1 MYIHCITR
9 HILLKE
15 IIMRYSKELLKG
27 STHLLVLAVLENRD
41 LYGYKII
48 RELEIRSENAFEM
61 SEGTLYPIL
70 HALEKEKLLE
80 SYWEEFDGR
89 NRKYYHITKKGK
101 KQLREKTV
109 EWKSFSSNVN
119 KVLEFS

>member
-1 MYIHCITR
+1 
-9 HILLKE
+9 
-15 IIMRYSKELLKG
+15 MRYSKELLKG

-119 KVLEFS
+119 RVLEFS

>member
-1 MYIHCITR
+1 M
-9 HILLKE
+9 KF
-15 IIMRYSKELLKG
+15 SKELLKG
-27 STHLLVLAVLENRD
+27 STHLLVLSVLESKD

-70 HALEKEKLLE
+70 HALEKEKYLE

-101 KQLREKTV
+101 KALAEKKD
-109 EWKSFSSNVN
+109 EWKSFSTNVN
-119 KVLEFS
+119 KVLGFA